1 MAFML
6 CMESKLYVLSV
17 VMLNVV
23 MLSVVMLS
31 VVMLSVVIP
40 NVVALFVGG
49 NANCF
54 EWAWFRKKSKISQ
67 FSKFRFQIILSN
79 RFIKTFFCLTHSNIL
94 LSLFQKLRLYLHAR
108 FGVHFRRICAKT
120 GE

>member
-1 MAFML
+1 MAFVL
-6 CMESKLYVLSV
+6 SVESKIYVLSV
-17 VMLNVV
+17 IVLSVV

-54 EWAWFRKKSKISQ
+54 EWAWFRKKSQ
-67 FSKFRFQIILSN
+67 KFLSFQNLDFRLFYQIVSSRLS
-79 RFIKTFFCLTHSNIL
+79 F
-94 LSLFQKLRLYLHAR
+94 
-108 FGVHFRRICAKT
+108 V
-120 GE
+120 